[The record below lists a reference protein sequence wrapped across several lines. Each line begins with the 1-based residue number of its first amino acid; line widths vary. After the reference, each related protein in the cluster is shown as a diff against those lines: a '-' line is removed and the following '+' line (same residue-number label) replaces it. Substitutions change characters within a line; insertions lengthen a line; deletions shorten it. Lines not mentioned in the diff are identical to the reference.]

1 MIMNTVNIVVVCWN
15 ALEYTKITLASLFKN
30 TEIEY
35 SLTIV
40 DNGSD
45 DNTNDFLK
53 ELTYPV
59 NILNCKVLTNKE
71 NFGIGYAYN
80 QGYNTSV
87 ELGCEYT
94 IFCNN
99 DLLFSKGWIR
109 SLLSIMDADRNIAM
123 ANSIRPSV
131 NDIHPDGIS
140 SIDKLMSISYSN
152 IAQEIEA
159 FTGGSVNDFDNFCK
173 VISKLNKNISG
184 EYRKI
189 KFPDSLSSCMCIV
202 RNSALDKYGYFA
214 NPVFDNNYGGEDI
227 DICWSLM
234 NDGYSCVVDNGSYV
248 HHFRGKSMKHNSVKV
263 SNKLKYSNKILYRK
277 WKHEIDKYM
286 KDNNLTV
293 NNLQESGDSWLL
305 YKLFKTLGEE

>member
-1 MIMNTVNIVVVCWN
+1 MNTVNIVVVCWN

-45 DNTNDFLK
+45 DDTNDFLK

-184 EYRKI
+184 EYRRI

-202 RNSALDKYGYFA
+202 RNSALNKYGYFA
-214 NPVFDNNYGGEDI
+214 NPVFDNNYGG
-227 DICWSLM
+227 
-234 NDGYSCVVDNGSYV
+234 
-248 HHFRGKSMKHNSVKV
+248 
-263 SNKLKYSNKILYRK
+263 
-277 WKHEIDKYM
+277 
-286 KDNNLTV
+286 
-293 NNLQESGDSWLL
+293 
-305 YKLFKTLGEE
+305 

>member
-1 MIMNTVNIVVVCWN
+1 
-15 ALEYTKITLASLFKN
+15 
-30 TEIEY
+30 
-35 SLTIV
+35 
-40 DNGSD
+40 
-45 DNTNDFLK
+45 
-53 ELTYPV
+53 
-59 NILNCKVLTNKE
+59 
-71 NFGIGYAYN
+71 
-80 QGYNTSV
+80 
-87 ELGCEYT
+87 
-94 IFCNN
+94 
-99 DLLFSKGWIR
+99 
-109 SLLSIMDADRNIAM
+109 MDADRNIAM

-202 RNSALDKYGYFA
+202 RNSALNKYGYFA

-277 WKHEIDKYM
+277 WKYEIDKYM